1 MTAFLIESSRIWY
14 ADLTGYDSCA
24 AVCEGLP
31 GGLEHESLIAQAYST
46 ILVTYRASNQRLLLH
61 WWSFLKHLILS
72 HGLIPDPQN
81 LSIHAII
88 RQLLDQ
94 AKQRLKRRLLRLAE
108 PVAEDTDHGRQGV
121 LQRIVELELCVLV
134 KISGELVA
142 QEWLE
147 IVLDFGQER
156 GVAIVAKQYGE
167 VVAMRVKE
175 IY

>member
-1 MTAFLIESSRIWY
+1 M
-14 ADLTGYDSCA
+14 
-24 AVCEGLP
+24 
-31 GGLEHESLIAQAYST
+31 
-46 ILVTYRASNQRLLLH
+46 
-61 WWSFLKHLILS
+61 
-72 HGLIPDPQN
+72 
-81 LSIHAII
+81 
-88 RQLLDQ
+88 
-94 AKQRLKRRLLRLAE
+94 AE